1 MNTNNEATSVNPL
14 TDPNTRDVGTLLLR
28 AYLKSRAAWEAE
40 NEKLAESTTPLIP
53 EHFGNSGETAEHQ
66 ALTPGTPPESGRNS
80 AGISPEY
87 SAHSAG
93 TIPPESALSQ
103 SPSQPTR
110 ARKRLPNE
118 SPLDDLP
125 PDTQAEIFSLLD
137 RYKLDRVTLHVTSAP
152 PNGMGIVTSRS
163 SLYRFHQRHS
173 ARRTTRRRQEDAAV
187 TAQLIAEAKTPGDI
201 STTASQ
207 LIALRLVET
216 ASEENSDPS
225 HLLAL
230 SKAIDRL
237 QAIQHAERRLRL
249 AEQKAHTP

>member
-40 NEKLAESTTPLIP
+40 NEKLTETTTPLIP
-53 EHFGNSGETAEHQ
+53 EHFGNSGEMAEHQ

-93 TIPPESALSQ
+93 TVPPDGTSQ
-103 SPSQPTR
+103 VATHPLP

-125 PDTQAEIFSLLD
+125 SETQAEILYLLD
-137 RYKLDRVTLHVTSAP
+137 RYKLDRVTHHVTSAP

-173 ARRTTRRRQEDAAV
+173 ARRTTRRRQEDAAA

-237 QAIQHAERRLRL
+237 QAIQLAERRLRL
-249 AEQKAHTP
+249 AEQKAHAR